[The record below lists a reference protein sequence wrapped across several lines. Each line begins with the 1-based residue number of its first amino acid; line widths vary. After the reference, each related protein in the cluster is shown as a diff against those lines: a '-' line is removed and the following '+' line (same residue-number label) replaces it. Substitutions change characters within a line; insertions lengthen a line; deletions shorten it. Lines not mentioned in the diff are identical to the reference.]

1 MHSDSYHVEIRT
13 TASGSIDV
21 RYYTEQAQ
29 AMRSEH
35 LSELGKSLIGW
46 VKDWFK
52 TERFVSLDA
61 LYGR

>member
-1 MHSDSYHVEIRT
+1 MHSDSYQVEIRT
-13 TASGSIDV
+13 TANGNIDV

-29 AMRSEH
+29 VMRSEY
-35 LSELGKSLIGW
+35 LSELGKSLISW
-46 VKDWFK
+46 VKNWFK